1 VYHDGVL
8 ALVFAVWLASAV
20 EIERV
25 LAVVNGTPV
34 LASDVELATI
44 AHLVPRD
51 EGESDESLRSATLE
65 ALIALEL
72 RWQDLEAAAIASRTT
87 VDLDASWAHVAE
99 RAGGE
104 DALRARLRGVGL
116 EEAMLRALLRRAAV
130 VQAYVSNHFAPF
142 VRPTNEEVVTVYEH
156 EVVPALRAG
165 GDEVPPL
172 DAMRADIETLVRER
186 KLLAEVERWTAEL
199 AERGQVVRYSR

>member
-1 VYHDGVL
+1 ML
-8 ALVFAVWLASAV
+8 ALVFAVWLAGAV

-44 AHLVPRD
+44 AQLVPRD
-51 EGESDESLRSATLE
+51 EGESDESLRSAVLE

-87 VDLDASWAHVAE
+87 VDLDASWAHVAQ

-104 DALRARLRGVGL
+104 NALRERLRAAGL
-116 EEAMLRALLRRAAV
+116 NEAMLLALLRRAAV
-130 VQAYVSNHFAPF
+130 VQTYVSNHFAPF
-142 VRPTNEEVVTVYEH
+142 VRPTDEEVAAVYEY
-156 EVVPALRAG
+156 EVLPALRAG
-165 GDEVPPL
+165 GDEIPSL
-172 DAMRADIETLVRER
+172 DAIRGDIETLVRER

-199 AERGQVVRYSR
+199 AGRNQVVRYSR